1 MITSHAEYGAIRTL
15 ILKRAADAFVDQA
28 TLKSKWK
35 ELNFNSEPD
44 LAEAV
49 KEYDVFQRIV
59 SNQGKARVTYLP
71 QDKRVTPDSIYC
83 RDAAL
88 ATDRGIIICNM
99 GKPARATEP
108 GAIKDAC
115 LTNGIPILGT
125 ITAPGT
131 VEGGD
136 CAWVD
141 TRTLAVGLTYRTN
154 LEGVHQLRS
163 LLGPLGVN
171 VLEVHL
177 PHYRGPSDV
186 FHLMSVFSPVAAD
199 IAVVYSPLMP
209 VSFRLDLL
217 SRGFQLVEV
226 PDSEFES
233 LGCNVLS
240 VGAKECVMVHGNPIT
255 RKRLEQAGCRVTE
268 FEGDEISIKGGGGPT
283 CLTRPIQ
290 REI

>member
-1 MITSHAEYGAIRTL
+1 MITSHAEYGTIRTL

-28 TLKSKWK
+28 RLRTKWK
-35 ELNFNSEPD
+35 ELNFTSEPD
-44 LAEAV
+44 LPKAV
-49 KEYDVFQRIV
+49 KEYESFQQIV
-59 SNQGKARVTYLP
+59 SNRGKARVTYLP
-71 QDKRVTPDSIYC
+71 QDKSVTPDSIYC

-108 GAIKDAC
+108 GAMKHAC
-115 LTNGIPILGT
+115 LTNGLPILGT

-154 LEGVHQLRS
+154 LEGIHQLRS
-163 LLGPLGVN
+163 LLGPLGVK

-186 FHLMSVFSPVAAD
+186 FHLMSVFSPVAAN

-217 SRGFQLVEV
+217 SRGFKLAEV
-226 PDSEFES
+226 PESEFDS
-233 LGCNVLS
+233 MGCNVLS
-240 VGAKECVMVHGNPIT
+240 VGANECVVVRGNPIT
-255 RKRLEQAGCRVTE
+255 RKRIEEAGCHVTE
-268 FEGDEISIKGGGGPT
+268 YEGSEISMKGGGGPT

>member
-1 MITSHAEYGAIRTL
+1 MITSHAEYGTIRTL

-28 TLKSKWK
+28 TLRTKWK
-35 ELNFNSEPD
+35 ELNFTSEPD
-44 LAEAV
+44 LPKAV
-49 KEYDVFQRIV
+49 KEYEAFQQIV
-59 SNQGKARVTYLP
+59 SNQGKARVTYLQ

-108 GAIKDAC
+108 EALKEGC
-115 LTNGIPILGT
+115 LRNGIPILGT

-154 LEGVHQLRS
+154 LEGIHQLRS
-163 LLGPLGVN
+163 LLGPLGVK

-186 FHLMSVFSPVAAD
+186 FHLMSVFSPVAAN

-217 SRGFQLVEV
+217 SRSFQLVEV
-226 PDSEFES
+226 PESEFDS
-233 LGCNVLS
+233 MGCNVLS
-240 VGAKECVMVHGNPIT
+240 VGANECVMVRGNPIT
-255 RKRLEQAGCRVTE
+255 RKRIEEAGCRVTE
-268 FEGDEISIKGGGGPT
+268 YEGSEISMKGGGGPT

>member
-1 MITSHAEYGAIRTL
+1 MITNHAEYGTIRTL
-15 ILKRAADAFVDQA
+15 ILKRAADAFVDQP
-28 TLKSKWK
+28 TLRTKWK
-35 ELNFNSEPD
+35 ELNFTSEPD
-44 LAEAV
+44 LPKAV
-49 KEYDVFQRIV
+49 KEYEAFQQIV
-59 SNQGKARVTYLP
+59 SNQGKARVTYLQ

-108 GAIKDAC
+108 EALKEGC
-115 LTNGIPILGT
+115 LRNGIPILGT

-154 LEGVHQLRS
+154 LEGIHQLRS
-163 LLGPLGVN
+163 LLGPLGVK

-186 FHLMSVFSPVAAD
+186 FHLMSVFSPVAAN

-217 SRGFQLVEV
+217 SRSFQLVEV
-226 PDSEFES
+226 PESEFDS
-233 LGCNVLS
+233 MGCNVLS
-240 VGAKECVMVHGNPIT
+240 VGANECVMVRGNPIT
-255 RKRLEQAGCRVTE
+255 RKRIEEAGCRVTE
-268 FEGDEISIKGGGGPT
+268 YEGSEISMKGGGGPT